1 MVSQATYRIMGDRRK
16 YKKELHKYHTVHS
29 FYSITEFLGV
39 ELTKGMCKDNN
50 FYYNWIPNGKCHI
63 LTVCK
68 SSTQIE
74 IAN

>member
-1 MVSQATYRIMGDRRK
+1 VFKKESHALGSRSLMVSQATYRIMGDRRK

-50 FYYNWIPNGKCHI
+50 FYYN
-63 LTVCK
+63 
-68 SSTQIE
+68 
-74 IAN
+74 